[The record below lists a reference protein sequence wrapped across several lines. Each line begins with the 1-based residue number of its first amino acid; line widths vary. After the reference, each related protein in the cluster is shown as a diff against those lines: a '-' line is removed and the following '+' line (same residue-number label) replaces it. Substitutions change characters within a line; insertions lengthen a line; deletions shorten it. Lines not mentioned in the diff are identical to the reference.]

1 MRHPTAVVDD
11 TVVPLDHIALFGDAA
26 AVQMIKCYWIMQR
39 SFSDTAVLGN
49 AGSWPLAM
57 W

>member
-1 MRHPTAVVDD
+1 MRHPTAAVDD
-11 TVVPLDHIALFGDAA
+11 TVVPLDHVALFGDAA
-26 AVQMIKCYWIMQR
+26 AVQMIKCRWIMQR

-57 W
+57 